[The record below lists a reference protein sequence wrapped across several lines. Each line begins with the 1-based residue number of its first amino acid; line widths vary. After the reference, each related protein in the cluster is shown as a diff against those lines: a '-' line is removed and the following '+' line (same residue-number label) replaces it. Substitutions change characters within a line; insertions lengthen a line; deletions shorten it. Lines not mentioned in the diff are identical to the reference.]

1 MRKIDRKCLSYVFS
15 SKGDSLEFDVLI
27 LHVPIFCRIS
37 CCLFGATDT
46 LWIYIY
52 FYYNTFFF
60 FFFEKRKRIYSISS
74 EYTCKRNIGMMC

>member
-60 FFFEKRKRIYSISS
+60 FLKKGSAFTAYHPSTPASG
-74 EYTCKRNIGMMC
+74 TLA